1 MIDQRKTDWRPQASP
16 ERLQDRARILA
27 AIRGFMAARN
37 ILEVQTPVV
46 TRHGITDPNIDSLGL
61 STAGYLRTSPE
72 YFHKRLLAAGHADLY
87 ELGPVFR
94 ANEHGRQHRPEFTM
108 LEWYRVGWT
117 WQELAREVVEL
128 IAACWP
134 EPNRPTDLTPVM
146 LSWQQCY
153 ERKLDGLDPLTCSDQ
168 TLRSLTASLPT
179 DCDRDMRL
187 DYLFATRIQPAFAD
201 CPVTVVH
208 HYPATQ
214 AALARLD
221 PHDPRLAERFEVF
234 LGQVELANGYQELC
248 SASEQRDRF
257 VNDNARRRALGRQL
271 MPLDENLLEALEH
284 GLPECA
290 GVALGVDRLI
300 MCLTGADDIAQ
311 VSSFS

>member
-1 MIDQRKTDWRPQASP
+1 MISR
-16 ERLQDRARILA
+16 ERLRDRARILA
-27 AIRGFMAARN
+27 AIRSFLAARDV
-37 ILEVQTPVV
+37 LEVQTPVV
-46 TRHGITDPNIDSLGL
+46 TQHGITDPNIDSLGL
-61 STAGYLRTSPE
+61 STGGFLRTSPE
-72 YFHKRLLAAGHADLY
+72 YFHKRLLAAGHTDLY

-94 ANEHGRQHRPEFTM
+94 ANEHGRLHRPEFTM

-128 IAACWP
+128 ISACWP
-134 EPNRPTDLTPVM
+134 KQTRPADMTPVM
-146 LSWQQCY
+146 LSWRQCFAR
-153 ERKLDGLDPLTCSDQ
+153 EFNGLDPLTCSDQ
-168 TLRSLTASLPT
+168 ALLSLTESLPI

-187 DYLFATRIQPAFAD
+187 DYLFAARIQPGFARQA
-201 CPVTVVH
+201 VTIVH

-221 PHDPRLAERFEVF
+221 PQDPRLAERFEVF
-234 LGQVELANGYQELC
+234 LGQIELANGYQELC

-257 VNDNARRRALGRQL
+257 VNDNARRQALGRQP

-290 GVALGVDRLI
+290 GVALGIDRLI

-311 VSSFS
+311 VASFSCP